1 MTSTQFSGFWTPS
14 PLVHILAR
22 SITVNPRNL
31 PYYVCFWANPPPPW
45 CGRPLCMVPYCSVL
59 LRTAEAEEISKRD
72 FWKIKNEIAEREKNM
87 ADIKKK
93 TLDAEHFTALI
104 NRNTAILNYNRVA
117 RAGNTITIPPLPNLE
132 LYAILPSEFTLGQI
146 DMNQTRT

>member
-1 MTSTQFSGFWTPS
+1 MRKEAADHEKKLNAVW
-14 PLVHILAR
+14 
-22 SITVNPRNL
+22 
-31 PYYVCFWANPPPPW
+31 
-45 CGRPLCMVPYCSVL
+45 
-59 LRTAEAEEISKRD
+59 LRTAEAEEISKSD

>member
-1 MTSTQFSGFWTPS
+1 MSAFGLTP
-14 PLVHILAR
+14 L
-22 SITVNPRNL
+22 
-31 PYYVCFWANPPPPW
+31 PPW

-93 TLDAEHFTALI
+93 TLDAEHSTALI

>member
-1 MTSTQFSGFWTPS
+1 
-14 PLVHILAR
+14 
-22 SITVNPRNL
+22 
-31 PYYVCFWANPPPPW
+31 
-45 CGRPLCMVPYCSVL
+45 MVPYCSVL

-104 NRNTAILNYNRVA
+104 NKNTAILNTLIPSDPNQNR
-117 RAGNTITIPPLPNLE
+117 E
-132 LYAILPSEFTLGQI
+132 LLIQL
-146 DMNQTRT
+146 M

>member
-1 MTSTQFSGFWTPS
+1 MMEINMVLLSRKGKTWYDQLWAPS
-14 PLVHILAR
+14 PICERRDAF
-22 SITVNPRNL
+22 SNL
-31 PYYVCFWANPPPPW
+31 PSLESRSHKHN
-45 CGRPLCMVPYCSVL
+45 
-59 LRTAEAEEISKRD
+59 

-132 LYAILPSEFTLGQI
+132 
-146 DMNQTRT
+146 

>member
-1 MTSTQFSGFWTPS
+1 
-14 PLVHILAR
+14 
-22 SITVNPRNL
+22 
-31 PYYVCFWANPPPPW
+31 
-45 CGRPLCMVPYCSVL
+45 MVPYCSVL

-104 NRNTAILNYNRVA
+104 NRNTAILNYNQVA

-132 LYAILPSEFTLGQI
+132 LYAILPSELEFTLGQI